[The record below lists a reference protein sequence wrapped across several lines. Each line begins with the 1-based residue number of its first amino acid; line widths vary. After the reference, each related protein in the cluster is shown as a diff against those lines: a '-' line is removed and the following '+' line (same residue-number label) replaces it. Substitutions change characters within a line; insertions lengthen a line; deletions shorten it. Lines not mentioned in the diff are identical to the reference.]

1 MQSAPPPEEEEEEEE
16 ERAVKL
22 FGLSKLLGFALFG
35 GPWLWRRGRRDERDG
50 GGGGGG
56 GLEREKSEIPKM
68 G

>member
-1 MQSAPPPEEEEEEEE
+1 MQSAPPPPPEEEEEEE

-35 GPWLWRRGRRDERDG
+35 GCGGEGDETREMGGRRRRRR
-50 GGGGGG
+50 
-56 GLEREKSEIPKM
+56 LEREKSEIPKM